1 MRARKTLTLLLG
13 LASAGCCGAR
23 ELLILAGDNIPPYA
37 LPEHDS
43 GAEVELL
50 RAAFATQGITL
61 RFRYVPLRRVSTDL
75 ELLQADGTT
84 RGSATAGHA
93 LSQPYIRYQA
103 CVLGLSEG
111 PNGTQL
117 GQLGWLRVQA
127 FQGARAELGTEFAA
141 AVRDNPRYSEVN
153 NQRNQ
158 LQLLR
163 LGRIDLV
170 VADRQIAAWHW
181 QQLGDARELRCWLPL
196 RSTDYRAQ
204 FRRAED
210 AQAFDA
216 GLRLLR
222 DSGEY
227 QRLLARFGVPGV
239 D

>member
-1 MRARKTLTLLLG
+1 MRARILLMLALG
-13 LASAGCCGAR
+13 LAGGGMANAR

-37 LPEHDS
+37 LPEQDS

-50 RAAFATQGITL
+50 RAALATQGIQV

-75 ELLQADGTT
+75 ALLDADGTT
-84 RGSATAGHA
+84 RGSAATGYA

-103 CVLGLSEG
+103 CVLGLNAG
-111 PNGTQL
+111 PQTLAEL
-117 GQLGWLRVQA
+117 GRLRVQA
-127 FQGARAELGTEFAA
+127 FQGARAELGAEFAA

-163 LGRIDLV
+163 LGRIDRV

-181 QQLGDARELRCWLPL
+181 RELGDARRLHCALPL
-196 RSTDYRAQ
+196 STTDYRAQ
-204 FRRAED
+204 FRRSED

-216 GLRLLR
+216 GLRQLR
-222 DSGEY
+222 TSGAY

-239 D
+239 E